1 MQKLNSNKLFWILQI
16 GGWSVYFILYTS
28 LFYMHNEKG
37 FHLDSFLL
45 YTLTYVIAFFSTLGL
60 RYGYRYYHNNYDK
73 LIWIPVL
80 IFIATMIT
88 AGILHFVDLYVSHYF
103 WGEKGAM
110 LLKKRLSFFWF
121 VKTQYLHM
129 ILLAGWSSLYF
140 ALKYA
145 MDWQKE
151 KIRAKDAEAM
161 AQKAQM
167 EMLRYQLNPHFLF
180 NSLNS
185 IRALVDENQGHA
197 KEMITELA
205 EFLRYSLLHKDT
217 TFVTLLNELEAVKH
231 YFSIEKKR
239 FEEKLEIEYR
249 IGDDVRNCQILS
261 FLLHPLIENAV
272 KYGMKTSDMPLK
284 IRISAQKTGV
294 GLMLEICNSGK
305 WINPNGDEK
314 HSGGTGTGLK
324 NVEKRLKN
332 AYHDGYR
339 FEVLKGEKN
348 ICIRIEIKE
357 EYLHG

>member
-16 GGWSVYFILYTS
+16 GGWGVYFILYTFILHMNS
-28 LFYMHNEKG
+28 KKG
-37 FHLDSFLL
+37 FQLDSFLL
-45 YTLTYVIAFFSTLGL
+45 YMLTYVIAFLCTVGL
-60 RYGYRYYHNNYDK
+60 RYAYRYYYKNNEK
-73 LIWIPVL
+73 LIYIPVL
-80 IFIATMIT
+80 IFIATLVT
-88 AGILHFVDLYVSHYF
+88 AGVLHFVDLYVSHYF
-103 WGEKGAM
+103 WGEEGIAI
-110 LLKKRLSFFWF
+110 LKKRLNFFWF

-151 KIRAKDAEAM
+151 KLRSKDAEAM

-185 IRALVDENQGHA
+185 IRALVDENQAHA

-239 FEEKLEIEYR
+239 FEEKLEIKYN
-249 IGDDVRNCQILS
+249 IDDNVRNVQILS

-272 KYGMKTSDMPLK
+272 KYGMKTSTMPLK
-284 IRISAQKTGV
+284 ISVSAQKTGV

-305 WINPNGDEK
+305 WIDPNGDEK

-332 AYHDGYR
+332 AYQNGYR
-339 FEVLKGEKN
+339 FEVLKDEKN